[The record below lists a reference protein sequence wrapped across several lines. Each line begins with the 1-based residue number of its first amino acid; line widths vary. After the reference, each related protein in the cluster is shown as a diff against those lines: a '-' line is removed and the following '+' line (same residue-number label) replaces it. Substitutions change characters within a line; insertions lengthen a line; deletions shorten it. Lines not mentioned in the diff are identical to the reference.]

1 LGEIRDTI
9 ARKSKFKD
17 QLRAKL
23 KKFKIK
29 DLFKKGIQIQELISA
44 KNKGEIKEFW
54 SLKVNFGQN

>member
-44 KNKGEIKEFW
+44 KNKGEIKEF
-54 SLKVNFGQN
+54 